1 MIRASCDLYSRS
13 TYSNNNKYGDQDP
26 ATDTYIDSTG
36 DRSIKSNPPVIM
48 IPCELMTPHKET
60 YPHGLMQ
67 AKQLIG
73 RRDPWYA
80 FRVDSGLARTFY

>member
-1 MIRASCDLYSRS
+1 MLLVICTVEVPTQIIISMEI
-13 TYSNNNKYGDQDP
+13 KI
-26 ATDTYIDSTG
+26 YIDSTG
-36 DRSIKSNPPVIM
+36 DRTIKSNPPVIM

-80 FRVDSGLARTFY
+80 FSVDSGLARTFY